1 MLPDNF
7 DFALLPTGSL
17 HFSLAEVGMLASTI
31 ENIDYALTSWLKV
44 DVDPTIHTNE
54 GFKAVPVL
62 WQAPERAFQIKNDKD
77 LRDDA
82 GALKL
87 PIISV
92 ERTNVVKDP
101 TRKGSWQANLYSS
114 NRNGRSG
121 RMVIAKRIKQ
131 DKTRNFAVAA
141 ADRKRSTSGTEQR
154 YFPRVNK
161 KVVIQTLSIPIPVY
175 VNIEYKI
182 TIKSEYQQHMN
193 QIMAP
198 FLTRT
203 GQINSFVMRRN
214 GHLYEAF
221 IDQNF
226 NNSSNIANL
235 AEELRMFSTDFN
247 IRVLGYLIG
256 EEASDDR
263 PLVRFNES
271 AVEVTFPQEEVAPP
285 GLPNLFGDILK

>member
-1 MLPDNF
+1 
-7 DFALLPTGSL
+7 
-17 HFSLAEVGMLASTI
+17 
-31 ENIDYALTSWLKV
+31 
-44 DVDPTIHTNE
+44 
-54 GFKAVPVL
+54 L
-62 WQAPERAFQIKNDKD
+62 WQAPERAYQIKNNKD

-92 ERTNVVKDP
+92 ERTSVVKDP
-101 TRKGSWQANLYSS
+101 NRKGSWQANLYS
-114 NRNGRSG
+114 NRKNGRSG
-121 RMVIAKRIKQ
+121 RMVIAKKIKQ

-141 ADRKRSTSGTEQR
+141 ADRQRVTSGTEQR
-154 YFPRVNK
+154 YSPRINK

-193 QIMAP
+193 QIMTP
-198 FLTRT
+198 FITRT
-203 GQINSFVMRRN
+203 GQINSFLMRRN

-226 NNSSNIANL
+226 NNGSNISNL
-235 AEELRMFSTDFN
+235 SEELRMFSTEFT

-256 EEASDDR
+256 EEATDDR
-263 PLVRFNES
+263 PLVRFEES

>member
-1 MLPDNF
+1 
-7 DFALLPTGSL
+7 
-17 HFSLAEVGMLASTI
+17 
-31 ENIDYALTSWLKV
+31 
-44 DVDPTIHTNE
+44 
-54 GFKAVPVL
+54 
-62 WQAPERAFQIKNDKD
+62 
-77 LRDDA
+77 
-82 GALKL
+82 
-87 PIISV
+87 
-92 ERTNVVKDP
+92 
-101 TRKGSWQANLYSS
+101 
-114 NRNGRSG
+114 
-121 RMVIAKRIKQ
+121 MVIAKKIKQ

-141 ADRKRSTSGTEQR
+141 ADRERSTSGTEQR

-182 TIKSEYQQHMN
+182 SIKSEYQQHMN

-198 FLTRT
+198 FITRT
-203 GQINSFVMRRN
+203 GQINSFVMQRN

-226 NNSSNIANL
+226 NNTSNITNL
-235 AEELRMFSTDFN
+235 AEELRMFSTEFT

-263 PLVRFNES
+263 PLVRFDES
-271 AVEVTFPQEEVAPP
+271 VVEVTFPQEQVAPP

>member
-31 ENIDYALTSWLKV
+31 ENIDYALTSWFKV

-54 GFKAVPVL
+54 GFKSVPVL
-62 WQAPERAFQIKNDKD
+62 WQAPERAFQVKHDKD
-77 LRDDA
+77 LRDNA

-87 PIISV
+87 PVISV

-101 TRKGSWQANLYSS
+101 TRKGAWQANLYSN

-121 RMVIAKRIKQ
+121 RMVIAKKIKQ

-141 ADRKRSTSGTEQR
+141 ADRERSTSGTEQR

-182 TIKSEYQQHMN
+182 SIKSEYQQHMN

-198 FLTRT
+198 FITRT
-203 GQINSFVMRRN
+203 GQINSFVMQRN

-226 NNSSNIANL
+226 NNTSNITNL
-235 AEELRMFSTDFN
+235 AEELRMFSTEFT

-263 PLVRFNES
+263 PLVRFDES
-271 AVEVTFPQEEVAPP
+271 VVEVTFPQ
-285 GLPNLFGDILK
+285 